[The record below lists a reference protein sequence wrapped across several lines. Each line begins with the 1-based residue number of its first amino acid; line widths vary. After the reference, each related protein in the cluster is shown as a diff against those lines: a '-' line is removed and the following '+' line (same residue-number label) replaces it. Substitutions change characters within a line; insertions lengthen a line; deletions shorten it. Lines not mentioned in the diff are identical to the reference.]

1 MDNRPTMLTALCKA
15 RIKGRVVAFGDGTAV
30 FGWAKEHGIGE
41 DVLLW
46 MKQPRVL
53 PPNTPV
59 FAIGVEGQYRNQI
72 FRFGE
77 RFNVPI
83 YEVVYVP

>member
-1 MDNRPTMLTALCKA
+1 MDDRPTMLTALCKA
-15 RIKGRVVAFGDGTAV
+15 RIKGRVVAFGCHQDV
-30 FGWAKEHGIGE
+30 FGWAKEHSIGE

-46 MKQPRVL
+46 IRQPRVL
-53 PPNTPV
+53 PFDTPV
-59 FAIGVEGQYRNQI
+59 FAIGVEGEYRNQI

-77 RFNVPI
+77 RFNVSI